1 MLIGGILLGL
11 VLGLLA
17 GGKLRNLAEIQLRW
31 AWLLVVAIVL
41 RFGTEA
47 ALGAGIGMVEMLRL
61 PLLAGAFAI
70 LLVALWVNRTYPG
83 LSLALLGVL
92 SNTIVILVNGG
103 FMPIWAPALSAA
115 GLTEADVTRSFH
127 IVVDAPAPDFLGRLL
142 ILGDVIPVPLSFIR
156 NVYSLGDLFL
166 TLGLAF
172 FLFASVVRVPSESEE
187 QQDADLRRRLAAER
201 EGSRRSSGL
210 SLGLEQSAALQRPTV
225 LGAARQRLAGPGASA
240 AIPAGVPAPPRGPI
254 SIPGLSPEVL
264 ARLRRHPYVRLALNG
279 SFGALWS
286 GQLIS
291 LFGDRVHQVAIAAI
305 VFVLTDSPIAVA
317 LVFVAATLPNL
328 LFGPIAGTLVDR
340 WDHREVLVV
349 SDILRAAVVV
359 IMPIAATVNLW
370 LVYPLAFLLTSI
382 SIFFRPARV
391 AILPRLVREDELL
404 TANSAL
410 WIGETMADVIGFPLA
425 GLFVALVAD
434 AVSIA
439 FWFDGATYLAS
450 ALLLSTLIPRPVE
463 TEAPTGA
470 TAEPA
475 AEGFRGELV
484 AGWRFLRN
492 EPFLLANTL
501 QAVVAQVTIGV
512 LIGQTAVFAERVF
525 GGEGFDWRTVYGFI
539 EGSQG
544 AGNLIGGFVIGLVG
558 ARFAKGRMII
568 AGYTVLGLLT
578 TLMALSGN
586 LPAVLAIAFGI
597 GVANMVFIIPSQTLF
612 QERTPGNLLGRVVS
626 FRFSLVF
633 GAMTLSI
640 GLGGVLAEV
649 VGVTPVIAAFGLVT
663 AAAGIAGWF
672 VPAIRE
678 A

>member
-17 GGKLRNLAEIQLRW
+17 GGSLRNLAEIRLRW
-31 AWLLVVAIVL
+31 AGLLVAAVVL

-47 ALGAGIGMVEMLRL
+47 ALGAGIDIVEALRL
-61 PLLAGAFAI
+61 PLLVGAFAI

-83 LSLALLGVL
+83 LSLAFLGVL
-92 SNTIVILVNGG
+92 ANGLVILVNGG
-103 FMPIWAPALSAA
+103 YMPIWGTALSAA
-115 GLTEADVTRSFH
+115 GLTPADVTRSFH
-127 IVVDAPAPDFLGRLL
+127 VVVDGGASDFLGRLL
-142 ILGDVIPVPLSFIR
+142 ILGDVIPVPISFIQ

-172 FLFASVVRVPSESEE
+172 FLFAGVVRVPTPTEE
-187 QQDADLRRRLAAER
+187 EQDADLRRRLAAQR
-201 EGSRRSSGL
+201 DDARRTSGL
-210 SLGLEQSAALQRPTV
+210 APGLEQTAALQRPTV
-225 LGAARQRLAGPGASA
+225 LGTERQRLAAPGSSGAIPAKVPPPHA
-240 AIPAGVPAPPRGPI
+240 AIP
-254 SIPGLSPEVL
+254 IPGLSPEVL

-305 VFVLTDSPIAVA
+305 VFVVTDSPLAVA

-359 IMPIAATVNLW
+359 VMPIAATANIW
-370 LVYPLAFLLTSI
+370 LVYPLVFVLTTI

-391 AILPRLVREDELL
+391 AILPRLVRDDELL

-410 WIGETMADVIGFPLA
+410 WVGETIADVIGFPLA

-450 ALLLSTLIPRPVE
+450 ALLLSTLIPRPVQ

-470 TAEPA
+470 TAA
-475 AEGFRGELV
+475 DGGGRFRDELV

-492 EPFLLANTL
+492 ERVLLANTL
-501 QAVVAQVTIGV
+501 QALVAQLTIGV
-512 LIGQTAVFAERVF
+512 LIGQTAVYAEHVF
-525 GGEGFDWRTVYGFI
+525 GNQGFDWRAVYGFI

-544 AGNLIGGFVIGLVG
+544 AGNLIGGFVIGLIGV
-558 ARFAKGRMII
+558 RLAKGRMII
-568 AGYTVLGLLT
+568 LGYTVLGLLT
-578 TLMALSGN
+578 TVMALSGN
-586 LPAVLAIAFGI
+586 LGFVLTVAFGI
-597 GVANMVFIIPSQTLF
+597 GIANMLFVIPSQTLF
-612 QERTPGNLLGRVVS
+612 QQRTPGNLIGRVVG

-649 VGVTPVIAAFGLVT
+649 VGVTTVIAAFGLVT
-663 AAAGIAGWF
+663 AAAGLAGWF

-678 A
+678 S

>member
-17 GGKLRNLAEIQLRW
+17 GGRLRNLAEIQLRW
-31 AWLLVVAIVL
+31 TGLLVAALVL
-41 RFGTEA
+41 RFATEA
-47 ALGAGIGMVEMLRL
+47 ALNAGIDIVETLRL
-61 PLLAGAFAI
+61 PLLVAAFGV
-70 LLVALWVNRTYPG
+70 LLIPLWANRTYPG
-83 LSLALLGVL
+83 LILAFLGVL
-92 SNTIVILVNGG
+92 SNGLVILVNGG
-103 FMPIWAPALSAA
+103 YMPIWEPALAYA
-115 GLTEADVTRSFH
+115 GLTPADVTRSFH
-127 IVVDAPAPDFLGRLL
+127 VIVEANAQDFVGRLL
-142 ILGDVIPVPLSFIR
+142 ILGDVIPIPIPFIQ

-166 TLGLAF
+166 GLGLAF
-172 FLFASVVRVPSESEE
+172 FLFAGVVRVPTPIEE
-187 QQDADLRRRLAAER
+187 QQDADLRRRLAADR
-201 EGSRRSSGL
+201 AGYRASGL
-210 SLGLEQSAALQRPTV
+210 APGLEQSASLQRPTV
-225 LGAARQRLAGPGASA
+225 LGTGRQRLAGPGATSA
-240 AIPAGVPAPPRGPI
+240 AAVEAPSARPPI

-279 SFGALWS
+279 SFSALWS

-305 VFVLTDSPIAVA
+305 VFVLTGSPIAVA
-317 LVFVAATLPNL
+317 LVFVSATLPNL

-349 SDILRAAVVV
+349 SDILRAAVVF
-359 IMPIAATVNLW
+359 IMPIAATANIW

-382 SIFFRPARV
+382 SIFFRPARI

-410 WIGETMADVIGFPLA
+410 WIGETLADVIGFPLA

-450 ALLLSTLIPRPVE
+450 ALLLSTLIPRPVQS
-463 TEAPTGA
+463 EAPMGA
-470 TAEPA
+470 RSPGDAG
-475 AEGFRGELV
+475 GFREELLT
-484 AGWRFLRN
+484 GWRFLRN
-492 EPFLLANTL
+492 EPVLLANTL
-501 QAVVAQVTIGV
+501 LAVVAQLTVGV
-512 LIGQTAVFAERVF
+512 LIGQTAVFAEHVF
-525 GGEGFDWRTVYGFI
+525 GGQGFDWRAVYGFI

-558 ARFAKGRMII
+558 ARLAKGRMII
-568 AGYTVLGLLT
+568 AGYIVLGLLT
-578 TLMALSGN
+578 TVMALSGN
-586 LPAVLAIAFGI
+586 LGVVLSIAFGI
-597 GVANMVFIIPSQTLF
+597 GIANMLFIIPSQTLF
-612 QERTPGNLLGRVVS
+612 QERTPGNLIGRVVG

-640 GLGGVLAEV
+640 GLGGVLAQA
-649 VGVTPVIAAFGLVT
+649 VGVTTVIAAFGLVT
-663 AAAGIAGWF
+663 AAAGVVGWF
-672 VPAIRE
+672 VPAVRE

>member
-17 GGKLRNLAEIQLRW
+17 GGSLRNLAEIRLPLGG
-31 AWLLVVAIVL
+31 LLVVAVIL

-47 ALGAGIGMVEMLRL
+47 AAQRRDVDDRRGLRL
-61 PLLAGAFAI
+61 PLLAAAFAL

-83 LSLALLGVL
+83 LSLAFVGVL
-92 SNTIVILVNGG
+92 SNGIVILVNGG
-103 FMPIWAPALSAA
+103 YMPIWGPSLTAA
-115 GLTEADVTRSFH
+115 GLTPADVTRSFH
-127 IVVDAPAPDFLGRLL
+127 VVVDGGASDFLGRLL
-142 ILGDVIPVPLSFIR
+142 ILGDVIPIPIPFIQ
-156 NVYSLGDLFL
+156 NVASLGDLFL

-172 FLFASVVRVPSESEE
+172 FLFAGVVRVPTPTEE
-187 QQDADLRRRLAAER
+187 EQDADLRRRLADER
-201 EGSRRSSGL
+201 DPRRASGL
-210 SLGLEQSAALQRPTV
+210 APGLQQTAALQRPTV
-225 LGAARQRLAGPGASA
+225 LGTARQRLAGPGSSA
-240 AIPAGVPAPPRGPI
+240 PIPADAAPPRVAIP
-254 SIPGLSPEVL
+254 IPGLTPEVL

-279 SFGALWS
+279 SFGALWA

-305 VFVLTDSPIAVA
+305 VFVVTESPLAVA

-359 IMPIAATVNLW
+359 LMPIAATANIL
-370 LVYPLAFLLTSI
+370 LVYPLVFVLTTI

-391 AILPRLVREDELL
+391 AIVPRLVRDDELL

-410 WIGETMADVIGFPLA
+410 WVGETIADVIGFPLA

-434 AVSIA
+434 AVPVA

-450 ALLLSTLIPRPVE
+450 ALLLSTLIPRPVQ

-470 TAEPA
+470 TAGTSDG
-475 AEGFRGELV
+475 GFRGELV

-492 EPFLLANTL
+492 DRVLLANTL
-501 QAVVAQVTIGV
+501 QALVAQLTVGV
-512 LIGQTAVFAERVF
+512 LIGQTPVYAEHVF
-525 GGEGFDWRTVYGFI
+525 GSQGFDWRAVYGFI

-544 AGNLIGGFVIGLVG
+544 AGNLIGGFAIGLIGV
-558 ARFAKGRMII
+558 RLAKGRMII
-568 AGYTVLGLLT
+568 VGYTVLGLLT
-578 TLMALSGN
+578 TVMALSGN
-586 LPAVLAIAFGI
+586 LAFVLAIAFGI
-597 GVANMVFIIPSQTLF
+597 GIANMLFVIPSQTLF
-612 QERTPGNLLGRVVS
+612 QERTPGNLMGRVVG

-633 GAMTLSI
+633 GAMTLAI

-649 VGVTPVIAAFGLVT
+649 VGVTTVIAAFGLVT
-663 AAAGIAGWF
+663 ASAGLAGWF
-672 VPAIRE
+672 VPAVRE